1 MLALIDGD
9 LITYPSAASC
19 KENDPFEVA
28 KYRMEEKIREILD
41 VVQATEFKIFLSC
54 NNFRKSLFP
63 SYKANRDN
71 IERPKHLETCRE
83 YLIYEWNAILKDHY
97 EADDLLGIF
106 QTDQTMLCS
115 YDKDLKM
122 IPGKHYNWN
131 KKIFETVDLQSGIQH
146 FYKQMLIGDSSDNI
160 IGINGIGKVKA
171 DKIISPLNTEQEMFD
186 TVYSLYTKHNIQDSF
201 VMNAVCLW
209 ILRNEEETWV
219 HRAMDLILPD
229 QVKQQVE
236 ATLESMKYLW
246 IT

>member
-41 VVQATEFKIFLSC
+41 VVQATEFKIFLFC

-71 IERPKHLETCRE
+71 IERPKYLETCRE

-106 QTDQTMLCS
+106 QTDQTILCS
-115 YDKDLKM
+115 YDKDL
-122 IPGKHYNWN
+122 
-131 KKIFETVDLQSGIQH
+131 S
-146 FYKQMLIGDSSDNI
+146 
-160 IGINGIGKVKA
+160 
-171 DKIISPLNTEQEMFD
+171 
-186 TVYSLYTKHNIQDSF
+186 
-201 VMNAVCLW
+201 
-209 ILRNEEETWV
+209 
-219 HRAMDLILPD
+219 
-229 QVKQQVE
+229 
-236 ATLESMKYLW
+236 
-246 IT
+246 